1 MDEKIFT
8 EINRM
13 KNSLYD
19 RISNSM
25 TNEENIAKSKKIY
38 NELEIM
44 LNIWTDSE
52 NMKTLSDKDKTDIFN
67 TAKLIIKKAD
77 ELL

>member
-25 TNEENIAKSKKIY
+25 TNEENIAKSKK
-38 NELEIM
+38 N
-44 LNIWTDSE
+44 SQ
-52 NMKTLSDKDKTDIFN
+52 
-67 TAKLIIKKAD
+67 
-77 ELL
+77 

>member
-13 KNSLYD
+13 KNSLYG

-25 TNEENIAKSKKIY
+25 ADEENITKSKKIH

-44 LNIWTDSE
+44 LGIWTDSE

-67 TAKLIIKKAD
+67 TAKLIIKKAE

>member
-19 RISNSM
+19 RISNSI
-25 TNEENIAKSKKIY
+25 TNEENIAWKKDY
-38 NELEIM
+38 
-44 LNIWTDSE
+44 
-52 NMKTLSDKDKTDIFN
+52 
-67 TAKLIIKKAD
+67 TAW
-77 ELL
+77 